1 MMFKNNFAA
10 AILVGNKVLREF
22 DDTVYL
28 PFGSEYSIRLK
39 NLSNSR
45 CKVNVEIDGDCVTE
59 SGLVIDGFSHIDLE
73 RFVRSDLDKGNRF
86 KFIERTS
93 RVEGNRG
100 IRVEDGIVSVRYEF
114 EVPAPIGQIN
124 TFQPCNLTYPPGV
137 RSYKDY
143 SKLSSLSI
151 TNSSVDVG
159 PTITAQCNST
169 LSKSDSI
176 IGYANPG
183 ITVEGSQSN
192 QKFTTTCWK
201 GTIGGTHVLNFK
213 LMGFSGDLPIKETIT
228 VKTKAKCKTCGKV
241 NKATSKFCSECG
253 TSLTIFD

>member
-1 MMFKNNFAA
+1 MFKNNFAA

-45 CKVNVEIDGDCVTE
+45 CKVNVEIDGDPATG
-59 SGLVIDGFSHIDLE
+59 SGIVIDGFSHIDLE
-73 RFVRSDLDKGNRF
+73 RFIRSDMNKGNRF

-93 RVEGNRG
+93 KIEEHRG
-100 IRVEDGIVSVRYEF
+100 INAEDGIVSVRYEF
-114 EVPAPIGQIN
+114 EIPAPTAQIN

-137 RSYKDY
+137 RGYK
-143 SKLSSLSI
+143 
-151 TNSSVDVG
+151 DVG
-159 PTITAQCNST
+159 PTVMAHYNSATADLNGLINC
-169 LSKSDSI
+169 
-176 IGYANPG
+176 ANPG
-183 ITVEGSQSN
+183 ITVEGSVSK

-201 GTIGGTHVLNFK
+201 GSIGGIHVLNFK
-213 LMGFSGDLPIKETIT
+213 LMGFSGDLPIKETVT
-228 VKTKAKCKTCGKV
+228 VKTKAKCKTCGKL
-241 NKATSKFCSECG
+241 NKATSKFCGECG

>member
-22 DDTVYL
+22 DDIVYL

-45 CKVNVEIDGDCVTE
+45 CKVNVEIDGDIATG
-59 SGLVIDGFSHIDLE
+59 SGIVIDGFSHIDLE

-93 RVEGNRG
+93 KIEEHRG
-100 IRVEDGIVSVRYEF
+100 VKVEDGIVSVRYEF
-114 EVPAPIGQIN
+114 EVPTPIAQIN
-124 TFQPCNLTYPPGV
+124 TFQTSNLNYPPGV
-137 RSYKDY
+137 RGYKDY
-143 SKLSSLSI
+143 SKLSL
-151 TNSSVDVG
+151 TSSTMDVG
-159 PTITAQCNST
+159 PTVMAHYNC
-169 LSKSDSI
+169 
-176 IGYANPG
+176 ANPG

-201 GTIGGTHVLNFK
+201 GSIGGTHVLNFR

-241 NKATSKFCSECG
+241 NRATSKFCSECG